1 MKTYLHLFFLL
12 FFHFT
17 ILSQEINFKENAVLP
32 AMTEN
37 ANAYLAHQSIKI
49 DIISQKSM
57 TILTQRVVTIYNES
71 GLRHAQASESYSKN
85 YKIKN
90 IEAVVYDKSG
100 KEIKKFKR
108 KDFIDNSRND
118 GFSILNDD
126 RILSLDYVPT
136 QYPFTILF
144 NSEIQT
150 SNTAF
155 IPNFRPLEGYF
166 ISIGNTEYEIN
177 YPSDV
182 GFRYLENNMDF
193 CPIETSKSEY
203 QLRYKVKNVPA
214 LRSEDYAAYFDLY
227 LPRVYVAINKF
238 HLEGVDGYASNWKEF
253 GTWLDDLMKD
263 TKKLPEETINKIKT
277 LVGDEKDPIKKIKL
291 VQEYVQSKTRYVSIQ
306 LGIGGWKPMLA
317 SDVDRLGYGDCK
329 ALTNYTKALL
339 EAVDVPSYYTIV
351 YSNFQKIS
359 LNQDFTS
366 VQGNHAILAIPVNN
380 ELKWLECTSQTLPF
394 DYQGDSTD
402 DRLALIIKPEGGE
415 LVRTKV
421 YQPKDNAQTS
431 KGSYVLDINGGLSGE
446 VTIKSSGFQY
456 GDKYTIERQSETDK
470 KDFYKKY
477 FSNINNLVV
486 KKMSFE
492 NNRDAVVFTENII
505 LESNQYATKNGNR
518 LMVPVNAFNKFSS
531 IPNRYKKRVTPFH
544 IARGFEDQDE
554 IVVTLPEGCDIE
566 AIPENTNITS
576 KFGQYSSQYEL
587 KGNQLHFKR
596 IFTSNEGSFTKE
608 DYEEFRKF
616 REQVTRND
624 NAKMVLL
631 IKQ

>member
-1 MKTYLHLFFLL
+1 
-12 FFHFT
+12 
-17 ILSQEINFKENAVLP
+17 
-32 AMTEN
+32 
-37 ANAYLAHQSIKI
+37 
-49 DIISQKSM
+49 
-57 TILTQRVVTIYNES
+57 
-71 GLRHAQASESYSKN
+71 
-85 YKIKN
+85 
-90 IEAVVYDKSG
+90 
-100 KEIKKFKR
+100 
-108 KDFIDNSRND
+108 
-118 GFSILNDD
+118 
-126 RILSLDYVPT
+126 
-136 QYPFTILF
+136 
-144 NSEIQT
+144 
-150 SNTAF
+150 
-155 IPNFRPLEGYF
+155 
-166 ISIGNTEYEIN
+166 
-177 YPSDV
+177 
-182 GFRYLENNMDF
+182 
-193 CPIETSKSEY
+193 
-203 QLRYKVKNVPA
+203 
-214 LRSEDYAAYFDLY
+214 
-227 LPRVYVAINKF
+227 
-238 HLEGVDGYASNWKEF
+238 
-253 GTWLDDLMKD
+253 
-263 TKKLPEETINKIKT
+263 
-277 LVGDEKDPIKKIKL
+277 
-291 VQEYVQSKTRYVSIQ
+291 
-306 LGIGGWKPMLA
+306 
-317 SDVDRLGYGDCK
+317 
-329 ALTNYTKALL
+329 
-339 EAVDVPSYYTIV
+339 
-351 YSNFQKIS
+351 
-359 LNQDFTS
+359 
-366 VQGNHAILAIPVNN
+366 
-380 ELKWLECTSQTLPF
+380 
-394 DYQGDSTD
+394 
-402 DRLALIIKPEGGE
+402 

-470 KDFYKKY
+470 KDFYKRY

-486 KKMSFE
+486 KKMSFD